1 MEWRIMY
8 KKTLSEL
15 SELLQRGEV
24 SSKEIVREYINRKN
38 RFDGRINAYITFDEE
53 RLLQEADESDK
64 RRGNGAPLSKYDGI
78 PIAVKDN
85 ICTGGL
91 RTTCASGIL
100 RDFIP
105 PYDAT
110 SFQRIKRMGFLTLGK
125 TNMDE
130 FAMGSTNETS
140 FFGPVKNPHDLNRV
154 PGGSSGGSSA
164 AVAAMMAPAA
174 LGSDTGG
181 SIRLPASFCGVVG
194 IKPTYG
200 RVSRFGL
207 VAFASSLDQIG
218 TIARTVNDAAI
229 LLEVISGVDVYDST
243 SLDREIDFGG
253 GTALDMGRIR
263 IGIPEEYFSAV
274 HPDIRD
280 AIDNVI
286 KRLEERGAGIE
297 NISLKYT
304 DYAIPVYYLIAT
316 AEASSNLARYDGV
329 RYGYRSPNI
338 KKLSELYEKT
348 RSEGFGKEVKRR
360 IILGTFSLS
369 SGYYDAYY
377 LKALKGRTLI
387 INDFRDAFSKVD
399 AIITPTS
406 PTTAFLLGEKLSD
419 PLEMYLSD
427 ILTISANLAAIPGLT
442 VPIGRDSNGMPIGL
456 QIMGNHFQEKTII
469 DIAKAIEE
477 SCDSITPDIK

>member
-1 MEWRIMY
+1 MLY
-8 KKTLSEL
+8 TKTLSEL
-15 SELLQRGEV
+15 SELLQGREV
-24 SSKEIVREYINRKN
+24 SSREIVSEHINR
-38 RFDGRINAYITFDEE
+38 RRIIDDRINAYITFDEE
-53 RLLQEADESDK
+53 RLLREADESDK
-64 RRGNGAPLSKYDGI
+64 RRGSDAALSRYDGI

-85 ICTGGL
+85 ICTKGL
-91 RTTCASGIL
+91 RTTCGSGIL
-100 RDFIP
+100 RNFIP

-110 SFQRIKRMGFLTLGK
+110 SYHKIKQMGFVTLGK

-130 FAMGSTNETS
+130 FAMGSTSETS
-140 FFGPVKNPHDLNRV
+140 FFGPVKNPHDLSRV
-154 PGGSSGGSSA
+154 PGGSSGGSAA
-164 AVAAMMAPAA
+164 AVSAMMAPAA

-200 RVSRFGL
+200 RVSRYGL

-218 TIARTVNDAAI
+218 TIARTVHDAAL
-229 LLEVISGVDVYDST
+229 LLEVISGIDVYDST
-243 SLDREIDFGG
+243 SLDREVDFTGDSVVDVRG
-253 GTALDMGRIR
+253 LR
-263 IGIPEEYFSAV
+263 IGVPEEYFSGIS
-274 HPDIRD
+274 PDIKD
-280 AIDNVI
+280 AIDDVI
-286 KRLEERGAGIE
+286 KKLEESGAGIE

-304 DYAIPVYYLIAT
+304 EYAIPVYYLIAT

-329 RYGYRSPNI
+329 RYGYRSPNV
-338 KKLSELYEKT
+338 KKLTELYEKT

-387 INDFRDAFSKVD
+387 INDFRNAFSKVD

-406 PTTAFLLGEKLSD
+406 PTTAFKLGEKLSD

-427 ILTISANLAAIPGLT
+427 ILTISANLAAIPGLS
-442 VPIGRDSNGMPIGL
+442 VPIGKDRNGLPIGL
-456 QIMGNHFQEKTII
+456 QIMGNHFQEKTILN
-469 DIAKAIEE
+469 IARAIEE
-477 SCDSITPDIK
+477 SCGPITPDI